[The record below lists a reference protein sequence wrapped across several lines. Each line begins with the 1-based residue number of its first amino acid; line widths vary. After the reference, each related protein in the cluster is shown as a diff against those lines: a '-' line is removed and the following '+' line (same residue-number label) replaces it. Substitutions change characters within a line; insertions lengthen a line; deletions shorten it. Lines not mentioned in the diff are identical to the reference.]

1 MHRLIP
7 TVRRPRR
14 SARITTPGFSLAEMV
29 TATSIFAL
37 MVGMIVQ
44 FNQQTFKSMF
54 VTEQKCLINN
64 DMRTLTSQLTLDA
77 RDANFFVMYSNY
89 TASSRATPSQELLH
103 GNSGDFLVLVTYGDP
118 PNPTKFNIRPIN
130 EIIGYYRAPYQ
141 ADQLS
146 IDPITNAQAN
156 MMPVRRFD
164 ITVGHG
170 LNGNMYLLAAG
181 SSDLPAGGTATTLE
195 ALLPSDARST
205 IDGHKVVVQLAQ
217 GLDNGLLFHNFW
229 GKSVMINGKI
239 MHGNNAVSATD
250 TYNFTVSP
258 RG

>member
-1 MHRLIP
+1 MHRLIS
-7 TVRRPRR
+7 TSRR
-14 SARITTPGFSLAEMV
+14 SAYRSHRLSPGFSLAEMV
-29 TATSIFAL
+29 TASSIFAL
-37 MVGMIVQ
+37 LIGMIVQ

-54 VTEQKCLINN
+54 VSEQKCLINN

-103 GNSGDFLVLVTYGDP
+103 GNSGDFLILVTYGDP
-118 PNPTKFNIRPIN
+118 PNPTKFNIRPVN

-141 ADQLS
+141 ADQLA
-146 IDPITNAQAN
+146 IDPITNAPAN

-164 ITVGHG
+164 LTIGHG
-170 LNGNMYLLAAG
+170 LSANMYLLAAG
-181 SSDLPAGGTATTLE
+181 SADLPAGGTATTIE
-195 ALLPSDARST
+195 ALLPGDSRTT
-205 IDGHKVVVQLAQ
+205 IDTHKIVVQLAQ